1 MSDINSQK
9 QKKQSAKGRKSMLII
24 GIILLNIS
32 IFMAAFVFSFNMII
46 NPIEKRDIQVQTL
59 TDENTKLKSD
69 SQLLQDQ
76 LDVVQSELDSY
87 KKKYGGSSNSSKSN
101 ASGSSSSSKSNSES
115 RRKIFGTEAVLNSSN
130 EDDDEDNSSSRS
142 RNVSGSGSSERDLNM
157 DND

>member
-69 SQLLQDQ
+69 SQLLHDQ

-101 ASGSSSSSKSNSES
+101 ASGSSSSSKNNSES
-115 RRKIFGTEAVLNSSN
+115 GEKSSDRSSSNSSN
-130 EDDDEDNSSSRS
+130 EEEEDNSSSRS

>member
-76 LDVVQSELDSY
+76 LDFVQSELYSY
-87 KKKYGGSSNSSKSN
+87 NKKYGGSSNSSKSN
-101 ASGSSSSSKSNSES
+101 ASGSSSSSKNNSES
-115 RRKIFGTEAVLNSSN
+115 GEKSSDRSSSNSSN
-130 EDDDEDNSSSRS
+130 EEEEDNSSSRS

>member
-101 ASGSSSSSKSNSES
+101 AAGSSSSSKNNSES
-115 RRKIFGTEAVLNSSN
+115 GEKSSDRSSSNSSN
-130 EDDDEDNSSSRS
+130 EEEEDNSSSRS

>member
-32 IFMAAFVFSFNMII
+32 IFMAAFVLSFNMII

-59 TDENTKLKSD
+59 TDENTKLNSD

-101 ASGSSSSSKSNSES
+101 ASGSSSSSKNNSES
-115 RRKIFGTEAVLNSSN
+115 GEKSSDRSSSNSSN
-130 EDDDEDNSSSRS
+130 EEEEDNSSSRS

>member
-32 IFMAAFVFSFNMII
+32 IFMRHLCFHLICNQ
-46 NPIEKRDIQVQTL
+46 PIEKRVIQVQTL

-115 RRKIFGTEAVLNSSN
+115 GEKSSDRSSSNSSN

>member
-1 MSDINSQK
+1 
-9 QKKQSAKGRKSMLII
+9 
-24 GIILLNIS
+24 
-32 IFMAAFVFSFNMII
+32 MAAFVFSFNMII

-101 ASGSSSSSKSNSES
+101 ASGSSSSSKNNSES
-115 RRKIFGTEAVLNSSN
+115 GEKSSDRSSSNSSN
-130 EDDDEDNSSSRS
+130 EEEEDNSSSRS

>member
-1 MSDINSQK
+1 
-9 QKKQSAKGRKSMLII
+9 MLII

-101 ASGSSSSSKSNSES
+101 ASGSSSSSKNNSEAEKNL
-115 RRKIFGTEAVLNSSN
+115 RTEAVLTRQTKKKKITVPQ
-130 EDDDEDNSSSRS
+130 EAEMFLGADQARET
-142 RNVSGSGSSERDLNM
+142 
-157 DND
+157 

>member
-76 LDVVQSELDSY
+76 LDVVQSELASY

-101 ASGSSSSSKSNSES
+101 ASGSSSSSKNNSES
-115 RRKIFGTEAVLNSSN
+115 GEKSSDRSSSNSSN
-130 EDDDEDNSSSRS
+130 EEEEDNSSSRS

>member
-9 QKKQSAKGRKSMLII
+9 QKKQSARGRKSMLII

-101 ASGSSSSSKSNSES
+101 ASGSSSSSKNNSES
-115 RRKIFGTEAVLNSSN
+115 GEKSSDRSSSN
-130 EDDDEDNSSSRS
+130 SANEEEEDNSSSRS

>member
-76 LDVVQSELDSY
+76 LLDVVQSELDSY

-101 ASGSSSSSKSNSES
+101 ASGSSSSSKNNSES
-115 RRKIFGTEAVLNSSN
+115 GEKSSDRSSSNSSN
-130 EDDDEDNSSSRS
+130 EEEEDNSSSRS

>member
-87 KKKYGGSSNSSKSN
+87 KKKYGGSSNSSK
-101 ASGSSSSSKSNSES
+101 K
-115 RRKIFGTEAVLNSSN
+115 
-130 EDDDEDNSSSRS
+130 
-142 RNVSGSGSSERDLNM
+142 
-157 DND
+157 

>member
-59 TDENTKLKSD
+59 TVVNTKLKSD

-76 LDVVQSELDSY
+76 LDVLQSELDTY
-87 KKKYGGSSNSSKSN
+87 KKKYGGSSNSSKSI
-101 ASGSSSSSKSNSES
+101 ASGSSSSSKNNSES
-115 RRKIFGTEAVLNSSN
+115 GEKSSDRSSSNSSN
-130 EDDDEDNSSSRS
+130 EEEEDNSSSRS

>member
-101 ASGSSSSSKSNSES
+101 ASGSSSSSKNNSERGEKS
-115 RRKIFGTEAVLNSSN
+115 SDRSSSNSSN
-130 EDDDEDNSSSRS
+130 EEEEDNSSSRS

>member
-69 SQLLQDQ
+69 SRFCRTSWMLI
-76 LDVVQSELDSY
+76 QSELDSY
-87 KKKYGGSSNSSKSN
+87 KKKYGGSSNSSKSK
-101 ASGSSSSSKSNSES
+101 ASGFFKQQ
-115 RRKIFGTEAVLNSSN
+115 
-130 EDDDEDNSSSRS
+130 
-142 RNVSGSGSSERDLNM
+142 
-157 DND
+157 

>member
-101 ASGSSSSSKSNSES
+101 ASGSSSSSKNNSES
-115 RRKIFGTEAVLNSSN
+115 GEKSSDRSSSNSSN
-130 EDDDEDNSSSRS
+130 EEEDNSSSRS

>member
-87 KKKYGGSSNSSKSN
+87 KKKYGGSSNSS
-101 ASGSSSSSKSNSES
+101 SSKSNSES
-115 RRKIFGTEAVLNSSN
+115 GEKSSDRSSSNSSN

>member
-76 LDVVQSELDSY
+76 MDVVQSELDSY

-101 ASGSSSSSKSNSES
+101 ASGSSSSSKNNSES
-115 RRKIFGTEAVLNSSN
+115 GEKSSDRRSSNSSN
-130 EDDDEDNSSSRS
+130 EEEEDNSSSRS

>member
-59 TDENTKLKSD
+59 TDEKTKLKSD

-101 ASGSSSSSKSNSES
+101 ASGSSSSSKNNSES
-115 RRKIFGTEAVLNSSN
+115 GEKSSDRSSSNSSN
-130 EDDDEDNSSSRS
+130 EEEEDNSSSRS

>member
-101 ASGSSSSSKSNSES
+101 ASGSSSSSKNNSES
-115 RRKIFGTEAVLNSSN
+115 GEKSSDRSSSNSSN